1 MKKRKEV
8 RSCFFFQAKKA
19 ETERERERGK
29 ERRVVE
35 RKTHSNLLQCSKDSV
50 ETVLL
55 LHLGRKSLDLSF
67 LEPVLEVL
75 EEGFGV
81 LVLVVGGLAKEGRE
95 GELDEVKG

>member
-1 MKKRKEV
+1 MFLFSGEE
-8 RSCFFFQAKKA
+8 SGN
-19 ETERERERGK
+19 TEREREGK
-29 ERRVVE
+29 RDASSK
-35 RKTHSNLLQCSKDSV
+35 KTHSNLLQSSKDSV